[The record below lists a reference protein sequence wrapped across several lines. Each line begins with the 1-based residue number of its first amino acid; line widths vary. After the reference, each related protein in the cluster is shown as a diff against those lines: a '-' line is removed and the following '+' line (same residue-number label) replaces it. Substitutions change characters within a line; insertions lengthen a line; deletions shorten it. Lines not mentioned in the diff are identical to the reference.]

1 MQLTELF
8 LILLLVLIGWFWFDS
23 SRVGELARR
32 TGFKLCQQHKLQF
45 LDDTVHLSKLYL
57 GKNSYG
63 QLKLLR
69 RYRFEFTNNEYR
81 RYNGEITFA
90 GMQLIKTYMDA
101 YPMDPMPDN
110 NNG

>member
-1 MQLTELF
+1 MQLIELF
-8 LILLLVLIGWFWFDS
+8 LILLLVLIGWFWVDS
-23 SRVGELARR
+23 TRVGELARR

-57 GKNSYG
+57 GKNTYG
-63 QLKLLR
+63 QLKILR

-90 GMQLIKTYMDA
+90 GMQQIKTYMDA
-101 YPMDPMPDN
+101 YPLDAMQDN
-110 NNG
+110 NS

>member
-32 TGFKLCQQHKLQF
+32 TGFTLCQQHKLQF

-57 GKNSYG
+57 GKNTYG
-63 QLKLLR
+63 QLKILR

-101 YPMDPMPDN
+101 YPLDTQQDN
-110 NNG
+110 NS

>member
-8 LILLLVLIGWFWFDS
+8 LLMLLALIGWFWFDS
-23 SRVGELARR
+23 TKVGELARR

-57 GKNSYG
+57 GKNTHG

-69 RYRFEFTNNEYR
+69 RYQFEFTNNEYR
-81 RYNGEITFA
+81 RYSGEITFA
-90 GMQLIKTYMDA
+90 GMQLIKTTMDA
-101 YPMDPMPDN
+101 YPIDVMQDN
-110 NNG
+110 NS